1 MCKECHNK
9 LTTFYYFKQEIVSKQ
24 EKLYQMLDE
33 LNSLEVVEQHEASDF
48 DEVKPEVNIKTE
60 TGFEGFKVAAEF
72 ESIDYD
78 VHSGEL
84 K

>member
-1 MCKECHNK
+1 
-9 LTTFYYFKQEIVSKQ
+9 
-24 EKLYQMLDE
+24 MLDE
-33 LNSLEVVEQHEASDF
+33 LNSNEVVEQHEAPDF